1 MIIFFFSETTEEGK
15 VIKILDSILLNG
27 NQIAMIVPGAEP

>member
-1 MIIFFFSETTEEGK
+1 MFSENSTEGGEK
-15 VIKILDSILLNG
+15 TIKKLDSILLNG

>member
-1 MIIFFFSETTEEGK
+1 MFSENSADGAEKT
-15 VIKILDSILLNG
+15 IKRLDSILLNG